1 MKKKERRK
9 WKKMEET
16 QKKEKK
22 NHLSLFIQRGE
33 EVNL

>member
-22 NHLSLFIQRGE
+22 ITFHCSFKE
-33 EVNL
+33 ERR